1 MIRKPSVWCAAA
13 AVCALALSGC
23 SVPPAGSAGEER
35 RETVV
40 IEKARAQGAERITA
54 EIHMGAGELRVS
66 GGARELLEAEFTY
79 NALALKPQVQFEE
92 SGFRRRLSISHGNPP
107 PALGNVRNVWDI
119 RLGGSLPLDLAI
131 RCGAGESRLDLREVP
146 LRSLEMHLGV
156 GEVKADLRRKLDHD
170 VEVKISGGVGR
181 AEVLVPS
188 EGVEATAQ
196 GGIGKIEVIGLDKD
210 DGRWKSAKAG
220 KAAGRMKLEV
230 RGGIGEI
237 VIRAE

>member
-1 MIRKPSVWCAAA
+1 MIRKPTVWRAAA
-13 AVCALALSGC
+13 AVLALALSAC
-23 SVPPAGSAGEER
+23 IVSPPDGAGEDR
-35 RETVV
+35 RETAV
-40 IEKARAQGAERITA
+40 IESARAQGAERITA
-54 EIHMGAGELRVS
+54 EIQMGAGALSVS
-66 GGARELLEAEFTY
+66 GGAQELLEAEFTY
-79 NALALKPQVQFEE
+79 NAPSLKPQVLFEG

-107 PALGNVRNVWDI
+107 PSIGNLRSVWDI
-119 RLGGSLPLDLAI
+119 RLGGGVPLDLTV

-196 GGIGKIEVIGLDKD
+196 GGIGNIQVVGLEKD
-210 DGRWKSAKAG
+210 DGRWKSPRAG
-220 KAAGRMKLEV
+220 KTAGRLKLEV

-237 VIRAE
+237 VIRAG

>member
-1 MIRKPSVWCAAA
+1 MIRKPSAGCAAA
-13 AVCALALSGC
+13 ALCALALAGC
-23 SVPPAGSAGEER
+23 GVPPAGSEGEDR

-40 IEKARAQGAERITA
+40 IEKILAQGAERITA
-54 EIHMGAGELRVS
+54 EIQMGAGELSVS
-66 GGARELLEAEFTY
+66 GGGKELLEADFTY
-79 NALALKPQVQFEE
+79 NLPALKPRVQFEE

-107 PALGNVRNVWDI
+107 PAIGNIRNIWEI
-119 RLGGSLPLDLAI
+119 RLGGGVPLDLAI
-131 RCGAGESRLDLREVP
+131 RCGAGESRLDFREVP
-146 LRSLEMHLGV
+146 LRSLEMNLGV
-156 GEVKADLRRKLDHD
+156 GEVRADLRMNLDHD

-196 GGIGKIEVIGLDKD
+196 GGIGNIQVMGLEKD

-220 KAAGRMKLEV
+220 KTTGRLKLEV